1 MTRKKQHHIVI
12 NADSGIMES
21 LETYKK
27 QLDLKSKEEVI
38 SHFLPKSDDE
48 YFEYEWQIFRD
59 RISKAI
65 PGGNKRQNFLYSLE
79 ALFYIGIVN
88 GNKVSLEFIE
98 DFKKDFGDE

>member
-1 MTRKKQHHIVI
+1 MPRKKQHHIVI
-12 NADSGIMES
+12 NDGSGIMES
-21 LETYKK
+21 LEKYKNE
-27 QLDLKSKEEVI
+27 LDLKSKEEVI

-98 DFKKDFGDE
+98 DFKKDFGE